1 MVKERTYFLIIFPP
15 FFRQVRDHDVRVVRL
30 LSFLYLVFT
39 LFSFFGQVRD
49 HDVRVVLRGV
59 AECILH
65 RRTFLKVLYIV
76 TLHRKYTGALTFENV
91 SASAFGAK

>member
-1 MVKERTYFLIIFPP
+1 MVKQRTYCLTFFFL
-15 FFRQVRDHDVRVVRL
+15 FFSFFGQVRDHDVRVVRF
-30 LSFLYLVFT
+30 FLYLVFT

-65 RRTFLKVLYIV
+65 RHTFLKVLYSDFI
-76 TLHRKYTGALTFENV
+76 
-91 SASAFGAK
+91 